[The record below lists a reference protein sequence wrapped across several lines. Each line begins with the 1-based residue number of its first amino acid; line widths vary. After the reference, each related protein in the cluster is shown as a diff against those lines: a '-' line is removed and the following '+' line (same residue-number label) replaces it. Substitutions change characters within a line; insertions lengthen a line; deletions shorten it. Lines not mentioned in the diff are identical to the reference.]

1 MANSTLLT
9 GLSWIE
15 TKKTMMKLC
24 FLCALAV
31 SASSLGAQET
41 VTVTVDARKSV
52 GPNRPV
58 WAYFGYDEPNYTTAK
73 NGRKLIQELVDLSP
87 VPVSIRVHN
96 LLTTGDGKPSLKWGS
111 TNAYT
116 EDASGKPVYDWSIVD
131 RILDTFVD
139 SGAKPFVEVG
149 FMPEVLSTH
158 PDPYRHKF
166 PKEKNVFTGWSYPPN
181 DYAKW
186 DELIYRWAQHCGE
199 KYGKAR
205 AESWEW
211 EVWNEPNIGY
221 WHGTPEEYNKLYDHT
236 VAAIRRALPGAKVG
250 GPATTGP
257 GDAKAA
263 AFLRQFLEHC
273 LSGKNDVTG
282 KTGAPLD
289 FISFHAKGSPKINE
303 GQVRMGMAKH
313 MKDIS
318 NGFDIV
324 RSFSKYKDLPI
335 VLSESDPEGCAACSL
350 PQNAYRNGTLYAVY
364 MAASLNGAM
373 QLARKTGANLEGF
386 LTWAFEFEDQPY
398 FAGLRSLATNGVDQ
412 PVLNVFRMRG
422 MMRGDFIQAK
432 SDRAVSIDAMVTEPV
447 TTPKTDAIATHT
459 DHDVSVM
466 LWNYQDQDRTDS
478 SSTVNLNVTGLPN
491 DAKRV
496 LLRHF
501 RIDADHSNSY
511 NAWKAMGSPQAPSA
525 EQIAKL
531 QAVGQLQLLESPR
544 YIDAKS
550 GGAELKFALPVQG
563 VSLVQ
568 LSW

>member
-1 MANSTLLT
+1 MRGFLL
-9 GLSWIE
+9 
-15 TKKTMMKLC
+15 
-24 FLCALAV
+24 FALAV
-31 SASSLGAQET
+31 SASSLVAQQT
-41 VTVTVDARKSV
+41 ANVTVDASKSI
-52 GPNRPV
+52 GSNKPF

-73 NGRKLIQELVDLSP
+73 NGRKLVRELSDLSP

-96 LLTTGDGKPSLKWGS
+96 LLTTGDGRPSLKWGS
-111 TNAYT
+111 TNVYT
-116 EDASGKPVYDWSIVD
+116 EDASGKPVYDWTIVD
-131 RILDTFVD
+131 GILDTFIN

-149 FMPEVLSTH
+149 FMPKALSTH
-158 PDPYRHKF
+158 PDPYRHDF
-166 PKEKNVFTGWSYPPN
+166 PREKNVFTGWAYPPN
-181 DYAKW
+181 DYGKW

-199 KYGKAR
+199 KYGKER
-205 AESWEW
+205 AASWEW
-211 EVWNEPNIGY
+211 EVWNEPDIGY
-221 WHGTPEEYNKLYDHT
+221 WHGTPEEYDKLYDHT

-250 GPATTGP
+250 GPASTGP
-257 GDAKAA
+257 GNPKAA

-303 GQVRMGMAKH
+303 GEVRMGMAKH
-313 MKDIS
+313 MKDIAT
-318 NGFDIV
+318 GFDIV
-324 RSFSKYKDLPI
+324 RSFSKFKDLPI

-373 QLARKTGANLEGF
+373 QLSKKTGANLEGF

-398 FAGLRSLATNGVDQ
+398 FAGLRSLATNGIDQ
-412 PVLNVFRMRG
+412 PVLNVFRMIG
-422 MMRGDFIQAK
+422 MMRGDLVEAK
-432 SDRAVSIDAMVTEPV
+432 SDKAAPV
-447 TTPKTDAIATHT
+447 DTLLNQEVASPETDATAARS

-478 SSTVNLNVTGLPN
+478 TSAVSLNVTGLPKS
-491 DAKRV
+491 AKRV

-501 RIDADHSNSY
+501 RIDGDHSNSY
-511 NAWKAMGSPQAPSA
+511 STWKAMGSPQTPSA
-525 EQIAKL
+525 EQTAKL
-531 QAVGQLQLLESPR
+531 EASGQLQLLESPR

-550 GGAELKFALPVQG
+550 GAAELNFTLPVQG

>member
-1 MANSTLLT
+1 MRSLL
-9 GLSWIE
+9 L
-15 TKKTMMKLC
+15 
-24 FLCALAV
+24 FALAA
-31 SASSLGAQET
+31 SATSLVGQQTANI
-41 VTVTVDARKSV
+41 TVDASKTI
-52 GPNRPV
+52 GPNKPS

-73 NGRKLIQELVDLSP
+73 NGRKLIRELSDLSP

-116 EDASGKPVYDWSIVD
+116 EDANGKPVYDWTVVD
-131 RILDTFVD
+131 GILDTFVN

-149 FMPEVLSTH
+149 FMPKALSTH
-158 PDPYRHKF
+158 PDPYRHNF
-166 PKEKNVFTGWSYPPN
+166 PSEKNVFTGWAYPPN

-199 KYGKAR
+199 KYGKEKA
-205 AESWEW
+205 ANWEW
-211 EVWNEPNIGY
+211 EVWNEPDIGY
-221 WHGTPEEYNKLYDHT
+221 WHSTPEEYDKLYDHT

-250 GPATTGP
+250 GPASTGP
-257 GDAKAA
+257 GNPKAA
-263 AFLRQFLEHC
+263 AFLQQFLQHC

-282 KTGAPLD
+282 STGAPLD

-303 GQVRMGMAKH
+303 GEVRMGMAKH

-318 NGFDIV
+318 TGFDIV
-324 RSFSKYKDLPI
+324 RSFSKFKDLPI

-373 QLARKTGANLEGF
+373 QLAMKTGANLEGF

-412 PVLNVFRMRG
+412 PVLNVFRMIG
-422 MMRGDFIQAK
+422 MMRGDFVAAK
-432 SDRAVSIDAMVTEPV
+432 SDKSVPLETLVNQEVASPE
-447 TTPKTDAIATHT
+447 TDAIATRT

-478 SSTVNLNVTGLPN
+478 TSAVSLNVTGLPK
-491 DAKRV
+491 AAGRV
-496 LLRHF
+496 LVRHF
-501 RIDADHSNSY
+501 RIDGDHSNSY
-511 NAWKAMGSPQAPSA
+511 SAWKAMGSPQTPSA
-525 EQIAKL
+525 EQTAKL
-531 QAVGQLQLLESPR
+531 EASGQLQLLDSPR

-550 GGAELKFALPVQG
+550 GAAELTFTIPVQG

>member
-1 MANSTLLT
+1 M
-9 GLSWIE
+9 
-15 TKKTMMKLC
+15 TKVY

-31 SASSLGAQET
+31 TAASLVAQQA
-41 VTVTVDARKSV
+41 VNVAVDARKSA
-52 GPNRPV
+52 GTNRPF
-58 WAYFGYDEPNYTTAK
+58 WAYFGYDEPNYTTAE
-73 NGRKLIQELVDLSP
+73 NGRKLIRELVELSP

-96 LLTTGDGKPSLKWGS
+96 LLTTGDGKASLKWGS
-111 TNAYT
+111 TNVYT
-116 EDASGKPVYDWSIVD
+116 EDASGKPVYDWTIVD
-131 RILDTFVD
+131 GIVDTFLN

-149 FMPEVLSTH
+149 FMPKALSTH
-158 PDPYRHKF
+158 PDPYRHNF
-166 PKEKNVFTGWSYPPN
+166 PREKNVFTGWSYPPN

-257 GDAKAA
+257 ADAKAA
-263 AFLRQFLEHC
+263 TFLRQFLQHC

-282 KTGAPLD
+282 RTGAPLD
-289 FISFHAKGSPKINE
+289 FISFHAKGSPKINDGE
-303 GQVRMGMAKH
+303 VRMGLAKH

-318 NGFDIV
+318 EGFDIV
-324 RSFSKYKDLPI
+324 RSFPKYKDLPV

-364 MAASLNGAM
+364 MATSLNGAM
-373 QLARKTGANLEGF
+373 QLAKRTGVNLEGF

-412 PVLNVFRMRG
+412 PVLNVFRMIG
-422 MMRGDFIQAK
+422 MMRGDFVEAT
-432 SDRAVSIDAMVTEPV
+432 SDKAVSLDAMLNGEVAAPETNAVATRTE
-447 TTPKTDAIATHT
+447 
-459 DHDVSVM
+459 HDISVL
-466 LWNYQDQDRTDS
+466 LWNYEDRDRTDS
-478 SSTVNLNVTGLPN
+478 SATVNLNVTGLP
-491 DAKRV
+491 DAAKRV
-496 LLRHF
+496 LVRHF
-501 RIDADHSNSY
+501 RIDGEHSNSY
-511 NAWKAMGSPQAPSA
+511 NVWKAMGSPQSPSA
-525 EQIAKL
+525 EQISKL
-531 QAVGQLQLLESPR
+531 KTAGQLQLLESPR
-544 YIDAKS
+544 YMNAKS
-550 GGAELKFALPVQG
+550 GAADLNFKLPVQG

>member
-1 MANSTLLT
+1 
-9 GLSWIE
+9 
-15 TKKTMMKLC
+15 MMKLC

-31 SASSLGAQET
+31 SASSLVAQET
-41 VTVTVDARKSV
+41 VTVTVDARKSI
-52 GPNRPV
+52 GPNKPV
-58 WAYFGYDEPNYTTAK
+58 WAYFGYDEPNYTTEK
-73 NGRKLIQELVDLSP
+73 NGRKLIRELVDLSL

-116 EDASGKPVYDWSIVD
+116 EDASGKPVYDWTIVD
-131 RILDTFVD
+131 GILDTFVN

-149 FMPEVLSTH
+149 FMPKALSTH
-158 PDPYRHKF
+158 PDPYRHNF
-166 PKEKNVFTGWSYPPN
+166 PQEKNVFTGWSYPPN

-199 KYGKAR
+199 KYGKER

-282 KTGAPLD
+282 KTGTPLD

-303 GQVRMGMAKH
+303 GEVRMGMAKH

-324 RSFSKYKDLPI
+324 RSFSQFKDLPI

-373 QLARKTGANLEGF
+373 QLASKTGANLEGF

-412 PVLNVFRMRG
+412 PVLNVFRMLG
-422 MMRGDFIQAK
+422 MMRGEFVQAK

-447 TTPKTDAIATHT
+447 TTPEADAIATHT

-466 LWNYQDQDRTDS
+466 LWNYEDQDRTDS
-478 SSTVNLNVTGLPN
+478 SSTVNLNVTGLPKN
-491 DAKRV
+491 ANRL

-501 RIDADHSNSY
+501 RIDGDHSNSY
-511 NAWKAMGSPQAPSA
+511 NAWKAMGSPQTPSG

-531 QAVGQLQLLESPR
+531 QAAGQLQLLESPR

-550 GGAELKFALPVQG
+550 GSAELKFALPVQG

>member
-1 MANSTLLT
+1 MTRSFFLL
-9 GLSWIE
+9 
-15 TKKTMMKLC
+15 
-24 FLCALAV
+24 ALGA
-31 SASSLGAQET
+31 SLSSLFAQDT
-41 VTVTVDARKSV
+41 VTVTVDAGKGT
-52 GPNRPV
+52 GPNKPF
-58 WAYFGYDEPNYTTAK
+58 WTYFGYDEPNYTTAA
-73 NGRKLIQELVDLSP
+73 NGRKLIRELADLSP

-96 LLTTGDGKPSLKWGS
+96 LLTTGDGKASLKWGS

-116 EDASGKPVYDWSIVD
+116 EDAGGKPVYDWTIVD
-131 RILDTFVD
+131 GILDTFVN
-139 SGAKPFVEVG
+139 SGAKPFVEIG
-149 FMPEVLSTH
+149 FTPKALSTH
-158 PDPYRHKF
+158 PDPYRHNF
-166 PKEKNVFTGWSYPPN
+166 PQEKNVFTGWSYPPN

-211 EVWNEPNIGY
+211 EVWNEPNIAY

-236 VAAIRRALPGAKVG
+236 VAAVRRALPGAKVG

-273 LSGKNDVTG
+273 LSGRNDVTG
-282 KTGAPLD
+282 KTGTPLD

-303 GQVRMGMAKH
+303 GEVRMGMAKH

-318 NGFDIV
+318 DGFDIV
-324 RSFSKYKDLPI
+324 RSFPKFKDLPI

-373 QLARKTGANLEGF
+373 QLARTTGANLEGF

-412 PVLNVFRMRG
+412 PVLNVFRMIG
-422 MMRGDFIQAK
+422 MMRGDYVEAK
-432 SDRAVSIDAMVTEPV
+432 SDGAAPLSTLVKSEIASPE
-447 TTPKTDAIATHT
+447 TDAIATRT
-459 DHDVSVM
+459 DHDLSVM
-466 LWNYQDQDRTDS
+466 LWNYQDRDRTDS
-478 SSTVNLNVTGLPN
+478 SSAVKLDINGLPKT
-491 DAKRV
+491 AERV

-501 RIDADHSNSY
+501 RIDGDHSNSY
-511 NAWKAMGSPQAPSA
+511 SAWKAMGSPQNPSA
-525 EQIAKL
+525 EQIARL
-531 QAVGQLQLLESPR
+531 QSAGQLQLLESPR
-544 YIDAKS
+544 YINAKS
-550 GGAELKFALPVQG
+550 GAAELKFSLPLQG

>member
-1 MANSTLLT
+1 MRSFLLFS
-9 GLSWIE
+9 LA
-15 TKKTMMKLC
+15 
-24 FLCALAV
+24 AL
-31 SASSLGAQET
+31 ASSLVAQDSVN
-41 VTVTVDARKSV
+41 VTVNAAKTIGANK
-52 GPNRPV
+52 PF
-58 WAYFGYDEPNYTTAK
+58 WTYFGYDEPNYTTAK
-73 NGRKLIQELVDLSP
+73 NGRKLIRELSDLSP

-96 LLTTGDGKPSLKWGS
+96 LLTTGNGKASLKWGS

-116 EDASGKPVYDWSIVD
+116 EDANGKPVYDWTIVD
-131 RILDTFVD
+131 GILDTFVN
-139 SGAKPFVEVG
+139 SGARPFVEVG
-149 FMPEVLSTH
+149 FMPKALSTH
-158 PDPYRHKF
+158 PDPYQHHF
-166 PKEKNVFTGWSYPPN
+166 PQEKNVFTGWAYPPN

-186 DELIYRWAQHCGE
+186 DELIYHWAQHCGE
-199 KYGKAR
+199 KYGKDK

-211 EVWNEPNIGY
+211 EVWNEPDIGY
-221 WHGTPEEYNKLYDHT
+221 WHGTPEEYDKLYDHT

-257 GDAKAA
+257 GNPKAA

-273 LSGKNDVTG
+273 LSGKNDATG

-303 GQVRMGMAKH
+303 GEVRMGMAKH

-364 MAASLNGAM
+364 MAASLNGAT
-373 QLARKTGANLEGF
+373 QLAKKTGANLEGF

-422 MMRGDFIQAK
+422 MMRGDLVEAT
-432 SDRAVSIDAMVTEPV
+432 SDKAASLDALVNGEVAAPE
-447 TTPKTDAIATHT
+447 TDAVATRT

-466 LWNYQDQDRTDS
+466 LWNYEDRDRTDS
-478 SSTVNLNVTGLPN
+478 SASVSLNVSGLPKT
-491 DAKRV
+491 AKRV

-501 RIDADHSNSY
+501 RIDGEHSNSY
-511 NAWKAMGSPQAPSA
+511 SMWKAMGSPQSPSA
-525 EQIAKL
+525 DQTAKL
-531 QAVGQLQLLESPR
+531 EASGELQLLESPR
-544 YIDAKS
+544 YIDAKA
-550 GGAELKFALPVQG
+550 GTAELKFNLPVQG
-563 VSLVQ
+563 ISLVQ